1 VRGGVGGVIAW
12 QMSSVI
18 CRWVVGSS
26 CHVSGERGWGG
37 RRTSELVVVTSCL
50 YASLYTP
57 T

>member
-1 VRGGVGGVIAW
+1 MRGGVGGVIAW